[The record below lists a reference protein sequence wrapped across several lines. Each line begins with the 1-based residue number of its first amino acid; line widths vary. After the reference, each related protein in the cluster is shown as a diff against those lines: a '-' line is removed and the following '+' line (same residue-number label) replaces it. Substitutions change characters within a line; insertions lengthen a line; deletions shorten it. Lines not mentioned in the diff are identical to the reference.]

1 MMNLFVSIVIWYMIF
16 DLVNDRKK
24 RVKALEGLLEE
35 AKKMNVRADSSLIDD
50 NHD

>member
-24 RVKALEGLLEE
+24 RVNALEGLLEE
-35 AKKMNVRADSSLIDD
+35 AKKMNVRADNSLIDD